1 MMPLITV
8 ITPTT
13 GATYLRQAIESVKA
27 QTYENIQHLIVVD
40 GIYPN
45 AKGILDDY
53 SGIDVIY
60 LPYST
65 GIDKYNG
72 HKIYGASIYLAKGE
86 FVCFLDEDNW
96 FDCNHIESLF
106 EVITQGNSW
115 AFSFRKIFDK
125 QGNYI
130 CNDDCESLGKW
141 SSIIDDRDYLVDVNC
156 FFLSKKIALQ
166 TSQIWYRRAK
176 EVGVAAPDR
185 ALTYVLRENKL
196 RYDTN
201 QEYTLNY
208 RAGNTENSVKEDFFI
223 KGNKKMLKKYN
234 GKLPWHK
241 EDQKA

>member
-1 MMPLITV
+1 MNPLITV

-13 GATYLRQAIESVKA
+13 GTSYLSQAIESVKA

-40 GIYPN
+40 GIYPS
-45 AKGILDDY
+45 AKSILDEY

-65 GIDKYNG
+65 GIDKYLG
-72 HKIYGASIYLAKGE
+72 HRIYGASIYLAKGE

-96 FDCNHIESLF
+96 FDCNHIESLL
-106 EVITQGNSW
+106 EVINRGNLW

-166 TSQIWYRRAK
+166 TSPIWYRRAK
-176 EVGVAAPDR
+176 EVGVAEPDR

-196 RYDTN
+196 SYDTS

-208 RAGNTENSVKEDFFI
+208 RAGNTESSVEKEFFI
-223 KGNKKMLKKYN
+223 EGNKKMLKKYN

-241 EDQKA
+241 EKQKT